1 MATHFELV
9 VRQVSDIEKTLIG
22 FCGALLALLWGI
34 HQFEIRALR
43 KSLHDL
49 RGDLPKIIVS
59 WVEFVNK
66 RGPPP
71 NGNGK

>member
-1 MATHFELV
+1 M
-9 VRQVSDIEKTLIG
+9 SDVEKILIG
-22 FCGALLALLWGI
+22 FCGALLAVLWGI

-43 KSLHDL
+43 KSVHDL
-49 RGDLPKIIVS
+49 RDTLPKVIVS

-71 NGNGK
+71 NGHK